1 LNNSSSD
8 IIVQKKDKLLSVI
21 QSDFPIVSR
30 PFKVIAARI
39 GLTEREVINSI
50 SSLMDEGT
58 IRAFGPVFEARRL
71 GYVSTLIA
79 AKVSNERVTELAA
92 AMLDINEITHNYLR
106 DNEFN
111 LWFTITALNSDV
123 MDKIIKW
130 IKNFPDVNKVINL
143 PAKKVLKINAVWGTG
158 VSKTTNIDYETE
170 TPPLAETG
178 KNLVKALQNEFPIV
192 ENPFRVIANSTGAD
206 EPELLETINSWLD
219 NGTIRRFG
227 ARLSH
232 KKIGYT
238 HNILAA
244 WEGKDSE
251 LWGDKFAEFTQ
262 VSHCYLREPHDD
274 WPYELYTMIH
284 AKSDI
289 EANEI
294 LKTMKSI
301 ARGAKMVAM
310 KTLYE
315 LKKTS
320 MKYFME
326 E

>member
-1 LNNSSSD
+1 MNNSSLD
-8 IIVQKKDKLLSVI
+8 NTVPKKDELLSVI
-21 QSDFPIVSR
+21 QSDFPIVRR
-30 PFKVIAARI
+30 PFEVLANRI

-50 SSLMDEGT
+50 SSLMDEGI
-58 IRAFGPVFEARRL
+58 IRAFGPVFEASKL

-79 AKVSNERVTELAA
+79 AKVGNDRITELAA

-106 DNEFN
+106 DNEYN
-111 LWFTITALNSDV
+111 LWFAITALNSDV

-130 IKNFPDVNKVINL
+130 VKKFPEVNKVLNL
-143 PAKKVLKINAVWGTG
+143 PAKKVFKINAVWGAG
-158 VSKTTNIDYETE
+158 EFKTSNINYETKV
-170 TPPLAETG
+170 PPLDETG
-178 KNLVKALQNEFPIV
+178 KNLVRALQNEFPMV
-192 ENPFRVIANSTGAD
+192 ENPFRVIADSTGTD
-206 EPELLETINSWLD
+206 ESEIMDIINSWLN

-251 LWGDKFAEFTQ
+251 LWGENFAEFTQ

-284 AKSDI
+284 AKSDT
-289 EANEI
+289 EADEI
-294 LKTMKSI
+294 LKTMKDI

>member
-1 LNNSSSD
+1 MNNLPSD
-8 IIVQKKDKLLSVI
+8 ISTQKKDKLLPVI

-30 PFKVIAARI
+30 PFKVLADRI
-39 GLTEREVINSI
+39 GLTEREVVGSI
-50 SSLMDEGT
+50 SSLMDEGI
-58 IRAFGPVFEARRL
+58 IRAFGPVFVARRL
-71 GYVSTLIA
+71 SYVSTLIA
-79 AKVSNERVTELAA
+79 IKVGNDRVTELAT

-106 DNEFN
+106 YNELN
-111 LWFTITALNSDV
+111 LWFTITARNSDV
-123 MDKIIKW
+123 MNKIIKW
-130 IKNFPDVNKVINL
+130 VKKFPEVNKVLNL
-143 PAKKVLKINAVWGTG
+143 PVRKVFKINTVWGTG
-158 VSKTTNIDYETE
+158 ESKATNVDYETE
-170 TPPLAETG
+170 VLPLDESG
-178 KNLVKALQNEFPIV
+178 KSLVRALQNEFPIV
-192 ENPFRVIANSTGAD
+192 KNPFKVIADSTGTE
-206 EPELLETINSWLD
+206 EPAIMETINSWLED
-219 NGTIRRFG
+219 GTIRRFG

-244 WEGKDSE
+244 WEGKNSE
-251 LWGDKFAEFTQ
+251 LWGEKFAEFTQ

-274 WPYELYTMIH
+274 WPYELYTMFH
-284 AKSDI
+284 AKSDT

-294 LKTMKSI
+294 LKAMKSI
-301 ARGAKMVAM
+301 ARGAKMIAM

>member
-1 LNNSSSD
+1 MNNPPLD
-8 IIVQKKDKLLSVI
+8 NTAQKKDELLSVI

-30 PFKVIAARI
+30 PFKVLADRI
-39 GLTEREVINSI
+39 ELTEREVINSI
-50 SSLMDEGT
+50 NSLMDEGI
-58 IRAFGPVFEARRL
+58 IRAFGPVFEAGRL

-79 AKVSNERVTELAA
+79 AKVGNDRVTELAT
-92 AMLDINEITHNYLR
+92 AMLDTNEITHNYLR
-106 DNEFN
+106 HNEFN
-111 LWFTITALNSDV
+111 LWFSITAINSDV

-130 IKNFPDVNKVINL
+130 VKKFPEVNKVLNL
-143 PAKKVLKINAVWGTG
+143 PTKKVFKINAVWEAGK
-158 VSKTTNIDYETE
+158 SKISNVNYKTKVPPFNDY
-170 TPPLAETG
+170 G
-178 KNLVKALQNEFPIV
+178 KNLVRALQNEFPIV
-192 ENPFRVIANSTGAD
+192 ENPFRVIADSIDTD
-206 EPELLETINSWLD
+206 ELEILDTINSWLD

-244 WEGKDSE
+244 WEGKDSG
-251 LWGDKFAEFTQ
+251 LWGEKFAEFTQ

-284 AKSDI
+284 AKSDT
-289 EANEI
+289 EADEI
-294 LKTMKSI
+294 LKTMKNI
-301 ARGAKMVAM
+301 AQGAKMMAM

-315 LKKTS
+315 LKKTN
-320 MKYFME
+320 MKYFIE